1 MILRVQL
8 LFYQGDADCFFI
20 AQPRCNL
27 GLGGSF
33 GIIAAHLARCRWPW
47 IRAERTGPS
56 LMMNTD
62 K

>member
-1 MILRVQL
+1 MNSRVQL

-20 AQPRCNL
+20 VQQRCNL

-33 GIIAAHLARCRWPW
+33 GIIAAHLARCRRSW
-47 IRAERTGPS
+47 IRAERRGPL
-56 LMMNTD
+56 LMMNAD